1 MIYLKLLTKLWVQFE
16 RIHTIAHMTE
26 KIANARALI
35 CKLGINDNFGLF
47 LANHNDEIFSVM

>member
-1 MIYLKLLTKLWVQFE
+1 
-16 RIHTIAHMTE
+16 MTE

-35 CKLGINDNFGLF
+35 CKLGIDDNFGLF